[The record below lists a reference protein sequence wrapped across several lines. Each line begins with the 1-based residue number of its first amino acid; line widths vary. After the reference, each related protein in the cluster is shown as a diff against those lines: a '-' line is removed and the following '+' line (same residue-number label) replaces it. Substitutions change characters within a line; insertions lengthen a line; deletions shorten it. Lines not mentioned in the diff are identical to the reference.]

1 MTAIANVRQPKELAV
16 AVGIATAIVPALA
29 TGRLR
34 IGQTASVAISHDAR
48 RESTRVIQ

>member
-1 MTAIANVRQPKELAV
+1 MKVKKQIEFAL

-34 IGQTASVAISHDAR
+34 IGQTASVAFSHDAR
-48 RESTRVIQ
+48 RENTSIIP